1 MTLNHTHLLPP
12 WNRAVI
18 KIGSALV
25 APEGQRVSNTYT
37 LEIASFITECRNRGK
52 EIILV
57 SSGAVAAGISTQ
69 PGFAKRQLSI
79 PEKQAMAAIG
89 QPLLM
94 AHWSKFFDFPCAQ
107 LLLTYE
113 GINDRHRFVNAKN
126 TLLKLLAQQTL
137 PIINENDTVIVDE
150 LKVGD
155 NDNLAAHVAVL
166 ADADLLLIATDIDGL
181 YDADPRT
188 HSEAQLIPVV
198 DRIDPSVYKLA
209 GKKGTA
215 FSTGG
220 MITKIQAAEKATMRG
235 IDTLVFNGTR
245 RRCFERLLAG
255 ERCGTIFTKFATPMN
270 AKKHW
275 MLHTLKTK
283 GTIFIDDG
291 AVRALL
297 DTGASL
303 LPSGVTQVEGRFKQG
318 DAVDIAGRSA
328 TVAKGISLYDAA
340 DLRKILGKKSSE
352 IEAELGYISTDEAV
366 HRDDLVLL

>member
-1 MTLNHTHLLPP
+1 MNLDSVYNIPP

-25 APEGQRVSNTYT
+25 APEGKQVSNTYT

-57 SSGAVAAGISTQ
+57 TSGAVAAGISLR
-69 PGFAKRQLSI
+69 PHFAKRQLSI

-113 GINDRHRFVNAKN
+113 GINERRRFVNAKN
-126 TLLKLLAQQTL
+126 TLLELLSQKTL
-137 PIINENDTVIVDE
+137 PVINENDTVVVDE

-166 ADADLLLIATDIDGL
+166 ANADLLLIATDINGL
-181 YDADPRT
+181 YEADPRT
-188 HSEAQLIPVV
+188 HAQAKLIPVV
-198 DRIDPSVYKLA
+198 DHIDKSIYKLA
-209 GKKGTA
+209 GKKGTG

-235 IDTLVFNGTR
+235 IDTIVFNGTR
-245 RRCFERLLAG
+245 RECFAQLLAG
-255 ERCGTIFTKFATPMN
+255 KLCGTIFTKYATPMN

-283 GTIFIDDG
+283 GSIYIDDG
-291 AVRALL
+291 AVRALVHN
-297 DTGASL
+297 GASL

-318 DAVDIAGRSA
+318 DAVNIVSQSG

-340 DLRKILGKKSSE
+340 DLRKIVGKKSSE
-352 IEAELGYISTDEAV
+352 IEAELGYIYTDEAV

>member
-1 MTLNHTHLLPP
+1 MNSTQTYPLPP

-25 APEGQRVSNTYT
+25 APEGKRVSNTYT
-37 LEIASFITECRNRGK
+37 LDIASFITECRNRGK

-57 SSGAVAAGISTQ
+57 SSGAVAAGISMR
-69 PGFAKRQLSI
+69 PHFAKRQLSI
-79 PEKQAMAAIG
+79 PEKQALAAIG

-113 GINDRHRFVNAKN
+113 GINERRRFVNAKN
-126 TLLKLLAQQTL
+126 TLLELLSQKTL
-137 PIINENDTVIVDE
+137 PVINENDTVVVDE

-166 ADADLLLIATDIDGL
+166 ADADLLLIATDTDGL
-181 YDADPRT
+181 YDADPR
-188 HSEAQLIPVV
+188 SYSDAKLIPVIE
-198 DRIDPSVYKLA
+198 RIDRSVYKLA

-215 FSTGG
+215 FSVGG

-235 IDTLVFNGTR
+235 IDTIIFNGTR
-245 RRCFERLLAG
+245 RDCFEGLLAG
-255 ERCGTIFTKFATPMN
+255 QLCGTIFTKFATPMN

-283 GTIFIDDG
+283 GTIYIDDG
-291 AVRALL
+291 AVRALVN
-297 DTGASL
+297 TGASL

-318 DAVDIAGRSA
+318 DAVDIASHSG
-328 TVAKGISLYDAA
+328 TVAKGISLYDAV
-340 DLRKILGKKSSE
+340 DLRKIIGKKSSQ
-352 IEAELGYISTDEAV
+352 IESELGYIYTDEAV